1 MSKLTAKQSLFIKEY
16 LVDLNATQAAIR
28 AGYSKK
34 TARQAGAENLS
45 KPAIKDA
52 LDKAIKK
59 RAAKVEIT
67 AEKVLKDLEEAR
79 IAARVDG
86 QYSAA
91 IRASEL
97 QGRHLRMFV
106 DRLEA
111 QVAHSHEAA
120 LDELDD
126 D

>member
-1 MSKLTAKQSLFIKEY
+1 MTKLTAKQSLFVKEY

-34 TARQAGAENLS
+34 TAASIGDENLR
-45 KPAIKDA
+45 KPAIKEA

-59 RAAKVEIT
+59 RADKVEIT
-67 AEKVLKDLEEAR
+67 AEKVLRDLEDAR
-79 IAARVDG
+79 IAARADR
-86 QYSAA
+86 QFAPA

-97 QGRHLRMFV
+97 QGRHLKMFV

-111 QVAHSHEAA
+111 KVAHSHEDA

-126 D
+126 K